1 MTPLD
6 PSSRPSARR
15 EGDGREPPGAGSK
28 VVHHVSD
35 APKSAM
41 GSLATESGP
50 SVVIS
55 PQAEQPLPRRVSKPK
70 RPAEATLVIRDKRRV
85 EELREGVRRIARRRT
100 RQRLGSILLWG
111 GASALAFGFGTAV
124 AFFLATAGKAASAPA
139 DDSIPTAAETATPLT
154 GSLQLVKGHGFAPMS
169 AKPGARGQQAAS
181 GSSKP
186 GPAPSEHRP
195 KVVSLSDLPDAAVS
209 SSEAEDGASSASREE
224 ARASSEP
231 RVISLEDL

>member
-6 PSSRPSARR
+6 PSSRPPARR

-35 APKSAM
+35 APKSAV
-41 GSLATESGP
+41 GSFAAENGP
-50 SVVIS
+50 SIVIS
-55 PQAEQPLPRRVSKPK
+55 PQAEQPLRRREPRPK

-85 EELREGVRRIARRRT
+85 QELRDGVRRIARHRT

-124 AFFLATAGKAASAPA
+124 AFFLATAGKAASAPV
-139 DDSIPTAAETATPLT
+139 DDSIRTTAEAAVPAA
-154 GSLQLVKGHGFAPMS
+154 GPLQLVKEH
-169 AKPGARGQQAAS
+169 
-181 GSSKP
+181 
-186 GPAPSEHRP
+186 GPAPRSADPAARGREPSRGPQKPEPAPAERRP
-195 KVVSLSDLPDAAVS
+195 KVVSLSDLPDEAVS
-209 SSEAEDGASSASREE
+209 FEAEEGSSRQE
-224 ARASSEP
+224 ARAPSEP